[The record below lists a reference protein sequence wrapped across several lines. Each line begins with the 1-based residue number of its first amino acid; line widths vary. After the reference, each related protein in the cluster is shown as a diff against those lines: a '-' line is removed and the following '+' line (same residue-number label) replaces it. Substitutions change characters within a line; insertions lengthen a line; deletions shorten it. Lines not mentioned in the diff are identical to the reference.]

1 MKRNAINQKHYNRN
15 KEGIDE
21 LISKLNSDE
30 ERIHEIQAIS
40 IETSET
46 DKQERIKSAKEY
58 PKIVGNFQRV

>member
-15 KEGIDE
+15 KKGIDE

-46 DKQERIKSAKEY
+46 D
-58 PKIVGNFQRV
+58 

>member
-15 KEGIDE
+15 KKGIDE

-46 DKQERIKSAKEY
+46 DKQERIKNVKEY
-58 PKIVGNFQRV
+58 PKIVGNFQKV